1 MMMDYTEENLNRVI
15 ESIRC
20 NLTIDLLPK
29 KMQERN
35 TSGGSNG
42 TYGHCHTAAG
52 VIYKIFGPKNV
63 HMHRALDD
71 ENLYHWW
78 IVDKNGKI
86 IDPTS
91 EQYTLLGRVPPYST
105 GSKASLL
112 GFAYR
117 KRVNTLLDRVISD
130 INAGYVLHA

>member
-1 MMMDYTEENLNRVI
+1 MLDYTEENLNRVI

-35 TSGGSNG
+35 ISGGSNG

-52 VIYKIFGPKNV
+52 VIYKIFGHKNV
-63 HMHRALDD
+63 HMYRALDD

-91 EQYTLLGRVPPYST
+91 EQYTLLGRVAPYDK
-105 GSKASLL
+105 GEKAGLL
-112 GFAYR
+112 GFDYK
-117 KRVNTLLDRVISD
+117 KRVLTLLDRVKNDLNLSP
-130 INAGYVLHA
+130 

>member
-1 MMMDYTEENLNRVI
+1 MDYTEENLNRVI

-35 TSGGSNG
+35 ISGGSNG

-52 VIYKIFGPKNV
+52 VIYKIFGPKHV
-63 HMHRALDD
+63 HMYRALDD
-71 ENLYHWW
+71 EGLYHWW
-78 IVDKNGKI
+78 VVDKSGKI

-91 EQYTLLGRVPPYST
+91 EQYTLLGKVPPYAD
-105 GSKASLL
+105 GQKAGLL
-112 GFAYR
+112 GFAYK
-117 KRVNTLLDRVISD
+117 KRVFTLLDRVKTDLQLSP
-130 INAGYVLHA
+130 